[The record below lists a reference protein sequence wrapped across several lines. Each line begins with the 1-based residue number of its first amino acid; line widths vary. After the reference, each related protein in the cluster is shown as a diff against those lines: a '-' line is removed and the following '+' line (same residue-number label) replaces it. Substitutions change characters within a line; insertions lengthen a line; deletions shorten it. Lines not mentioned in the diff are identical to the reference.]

1 MKVWIN
7 GKMVDRESASV
18 SVFDHGLLYGDG
30 IFEGIRVYGGRIF
43 QCTAHMDRL
52 FQSAELIRLPM
63 PYSRDE
69 LIEAME
75 ACIAVNGLTGS
86 GYIRLVVTRGA
97 GTLGLHPFRCEN
109 QCVFIIAD
117 QLSMY
122 DQTLYD
128 EGMKVILCK
137 TVRVNGQQIPSR
149 VKSLNYL
156 NNILGKIE
164 CIDAGVLEGI
174 MLNTDGMVAEATGD
188 NVFLVRDG
196 RLLTPPPDASI
207 LLGVTRNVVLHLAR
221 RLGIEAEERPIA
233 PDELLAA
240 EECFLTGTGAEM
252 IAVTQIDDT
261 VIGEGTPGAIT
272 QRLLDAFRKIT
283 RTGEEFPYT
292 A

>member
-7 GKMVDRESASV
+7 GKMLDREAASV

-52 FQSAELIRLPM
+52 FRSAELIRLPM
-63 PYSRDE
+63 PFTREE

-86 GYIRLVVTRGA
+86 GYIRLVVTRGP
-97 GTLGLHPFRCEN
+97 GTLGLHPFRCED
-109 QCVFIIAD
+109 QSVFIIAD

-122 DQTLYD
+122 DQKLYD
-128 EGMKVILCK
+128 EGMKVIFCK
-137 TVRVNGQQIPSR
+137 TVRVNSRQIPSR

-156 NNILGKIE
+156 NNILAKIE
-164 CIDAGVLEGI
+164 CIDAGVLEGL

-188 NVFLVRDG
+188 NIFIVRDG

-207 LLGVTRNVVLHLAR
+207 LLGVTRNVVLHLAG
-221 RLGIEAEERPIA
+221 RLGIEAEEKAISA
-233 PDELLAA
+233 EELLAA

-252 IAVTQIDDT
+252 IAVTRVDDT
-261 VIGEGTPGAIT
+261 VIGDGTPGPIT
-272 QRLLDAFRKIT
+272 QRLLEAFREVT

>member
-7 GKMVDRESASV
+7 GKMLDREAASV

-52 FQSAELIRLPM
+52 FRSAELIRLPM
-63 PYSRDE
+63 PFTREE

-75 ACIAVNGLTGS
+75 ACIAVNGLTDS
-86 GYIRLVVTRGA
+86 GYIRLVVTRGP
-97 GTLGLHPFRCEN
+97 GTLGLHPFRCED
-109 QCVFIIAD
+109 QSVFIIAD

-122 DQTLYD
+122 DQKLYD
-128 EGMKVILCK
+128 EGMKVIFCN
-137 TVRVNGQQIPSR
+137 TVRVNSRQIPSR

-156 NNILGKIE
+156 NNILAKIE
-164 CIDAGVLEGI
+164 CIDAGVLEGL

-188 NVFLVRDG
+188 NVFIVRGG

-207 LLGVTRNVVLHLAR
+207 LLGVTRNVVLHLAG
-221 RLGIEAEERPIA
+221 RLGIEAEEKPIA
-233 PDELLAA
+233 AEELLSA

-252 IAVTQIDDT
+252 IAVTRVDDT
-261 VIGEGTPGAIT
+261 VIGDGTPGPIT
-272 QRLLDAFRKIT
+272 QRLLEAFREVT